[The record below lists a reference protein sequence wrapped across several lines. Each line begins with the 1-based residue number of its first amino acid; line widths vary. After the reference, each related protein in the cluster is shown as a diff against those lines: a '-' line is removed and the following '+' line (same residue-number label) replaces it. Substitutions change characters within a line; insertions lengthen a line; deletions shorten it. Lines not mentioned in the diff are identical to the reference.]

1 MIFTA
6 IGTAIAGALFGGS
19 LLAASLIAGGL
30 AFAAKLGIT
39 NYMNRRKARKYSAV
53 QGEVQYGADVAATTL
68 YGIGKTRGHRV
79 FYGKWGSGNKYNADV
94 YMLANGW
101 CDGLEPYVFFY
112 GQRYNLVERPKI
124 GGEAAHYGVTGFG
137 DLISIR
143 FYDGR
148 PGQPVDQKLVNDTV
162 GLGRSWKQSS
172 VCAGYTYVVFE
183 RKYDSDKFEKGRI
196 EIEWVLRGL
205 RCYDVRKDSTIAG
218 GSGSH
223 RLDNPATW
231 EFTLNPAV
239 QRMNYQIGLRG
250 LVSGRTLIGEG
261 KSIGQLDLG
270 TYLASMNVCDEQ
282 RGGKPRY
289 SCNIWVNG
297 DDDHTEILKEFEDA
311 MAGFAVNRRGLS
323 GVIAGAPQVPVINI
337 GPDDLPAERES
348 EISYRKSAF
357 DLYNMMSGQFTS
369 PDSNWGTESLKPIV
383 VNADVAADGRRRQ
396 TSYDFLQVTDADTA
410 QYLLNIR
417 YRQQRL
423 GGKVT
428 LPVSWRIGTF
438 AQEGDWVTFDG
449 HTWMVEEWR
458 CSDDFRFTLVLS
470 ETAASI
476 YSEGSIE
483 PGPIIIPPSPPINP
497 SILTTVQNFRVEV
510 GTIKGSDGYEQP
522 ALRFAWNPPDDPTIV
537 AVRFFYRVLDED
549 IEYEDQCSSPEKGV
563 YLTSKD
569 VQSGKF
575 YQARAT
581 ITTIPDR
588 FKTFTP
594 WLTTLS
600 STSLQSIVV
609 ELQQVADDARGAIQ
623 DAMRLQGVYRDL
635 IERVAADAALGTG
648 MNVVDRQV
656 YTEQLRDA
664 FAEIVKEAR
673 IRADDDQAAAQL
685 ISQLTA
691 RMSDTQAQ
699 LTEEK
704 TVRATADSALVQA
717 NEALTARLDN
727 PQTGLSA
734 LSSALQSMSSQVSEH
749 DGELEAL
756 SEALLGV
763 EATVGD
769 ISAGG
774 LISFKAQVP
783 PPNGVLAQINIL
795 VRATVNSSFIQSGLI
810 IQVYQDGSNLRSRIL
825 NIADQFVIWDGSA
838 ANLPFVYE
846 GGMLKLANVRL
857 GTLRFDRLLSNN
869 GKLDI
874 RGDGNNAYIEVAF

>member
-30 AFAAKLGIT
+30 AFAAKLGI
-39 NYMNRRKARKYSAV
+39 NHYMNRKKSRKYSAV
-53 QGEVQYGADVAATTL
+53 QGEIQYGADVPAQTL
-68 YGIGKTRGHRV
+68 FGKGKTRGHRA
-79 FYGKWGSGNKYNADV
+79 YYAKWGSGNKYNADV
-94 YMLANGW
+94 YLLANGW
-101 CDGLEPYVFFY
+101 CDGLEPYVYFY
-112 GQRYNLVERPKI
+112 GQKYNLVERAKI
-124 GGEAAHYGVTGFG
+124 GNEVAHYGVTGFE

-148 PGQPVDQKLVNDTV
+148 PGQGVDQKLVNDTQA
-162 GLGRSWKQSS
+162 LGRNWKNTS
-172 VCAGYTYVVFE
+172 VCAGMAYVIFE
-183 RKYDSDKFEKGRI
+183 RKFDSEKFEKGRI

-205 RCYDVRKDSTIAG
+205 REYDLRKDSTIAG
-218 GSGSH
+218 GSGPH
-223 RLDNPATW
+223 RIDNPATW
-231 EFTLNPAV
+231 EFSLNPAV
-239 QRMNYQIGLRG
+239 HRLNYQLGLRG
-250 LVSGRTLIGEG
+250 MVSGRTIIGEG

-270 TYLASMNVCDEQ
+270 SYIASMNVCDEQ
-282 RGGKPRY
+282 RGGKNRY
-289 SCNIWVNG
+289 TCNVWVTA

-311 MAGFAVNRRGLS
+311 MAGFALNRRGLS

-337 GPDDLPAERES
+337 GPKDIPIERES

-369 PDSNWGTESLKPIV
+369 PDSNWGSESLKPIV
-383 VNADVAADGRRRQ
+383 VNADIAADGRRRQ

-417 YRQQRL
+417 YRQQRK

-428 LPVSWRIGTF
+428 LPVSWRIGTLV
-438 AQEGDWVTFDG
+438 QEGEWVTHDG
-449 HTWMVEEWR
+449 RTWMVDEWR
-458 CSDDFRFTLVLS
+458 CSEDFRFTLVLS
-470 ETAASI
+470 ETGGDI

-510 GTIKGSDGYEQP
+510 GTIKGKQGYEQP
-522 ALRFAWNPPDDPTIV
+522 ALRFAWNPPGDPTIV

-549 IEYEDQCSSPEKGV
+549 TEYEDQCSSPEKGI

-588 FKTFTP
+588 FKTYTP
-594 WLTTLS
+594 WLTTLAP
-600 STSLQSIVV
+600 TSLQSIMV

-623 DAMRLQGVYRDL
+623 DAMQLQGIYRDL
-635 IERVAADAALGTG
+635 IERVATDAAMGTG
-648 MNVVDRQV
+648 QNVVDRQV
-656 YTEQLRDA
+656 YTEQIRNS
-664 FAEIVKEAR
+664 FAQIVEEKR
-673 IRADDDQAAAQL
+673 IRADETGALAEVTTTLQSKMTDA
-685 ISQLTA
+685 
-691 RMSDTQAQ
+691 DTRVSG
-699 LTEEK
+699 L
-704 TVRATADSALVQA
+704 AT
-717 NEALTARLDN
+717 
-727 PQTGLSA
+727 
-734 LSSALQSMSSQVSEH
+734 ALQSLSTEVSDH
-749 DGELEAL
+749 DGELEAIAQ
-756 SEALLGV
+756 ALLGV
-763 EATVGD
+763 EASIGD
-769 ISAGG
+769 VSAGG

-783 PPNGVLAQINIL
+783 APSGVLAQINIL
-795 VRATVNSSFIQSGLI
+795 VRATVDSSFIQSGLI

-846 GGMLKLANVRL
+846 GGILKLANVRL

-874 RGDGNNAYIEVAF
+874 RGDGNNAYIEITF